1 MAIRKYCEKRKE
13 FIEDLKPQKGS
24 QDYKMV
30 SFDVKSLFTKK
41 PLDHTIDIIL
51 RRINKKNEIVTSIT
65 K

>member
-51 RRINKKNEIVTSIT
+51 RRINKNEIVTSIT